1 VVTGTVPVARFQS
14 CLIGVHY
21 RWVFLMAVLKNV
33 VNSLTAYSIERV
45 VSPRIE
51 EIAASIGA
59 ATLVM
64 DQLCMRLVGP
74 VPVFV
79 WKLLAS

>member
-1 VVTGTVPVARFQS
+1 
-14 CLIGVHY
+14 
-21 RWVFLMAVLKNV
+21 MAVSKNV

-51 EIAASIGA
+51 EIAASIDA
-59 ATLVM
+59 ATLAM

-74 VPVFV
+74 VPVSV
-79 WKLLAS
+79 GKLLAS

>member
-1 VVTGTVPVARFQS
+1 
-14 CLIGVHY
+14 
-21 RWVFLMAVLKNV
+21 MAVLKNV

-51 EIAASIGA
+51 ETAASIGA

-74 VPVFV
+74 VPVFL

>member
-1 VVTGTVPVARFQS
+1 
-14 CLIGVHY
+14 
-21 RWVFLMAVLKNV
+21 MAVLKNV

-79 WKLLAS
+79 GKLLAS